1 MHTFSLYIYAHIFF
15 GYVATYVPLTS
26 MCCHDSIQVIIQLF
40 YLRLSNI
47 VLTNYS
53 KQGRDPAAFYRV
65 PTIAKLCRQ
74 EGIGWVVVSR
84 NNIWRFLH
92 FYMMSGCMK

>member
-1 MHTFSLYIYAHIFF
+1 MR
-15 GYVATYVPLTS
+15 
-26 MCCHDSIQVIIQLF
+26 CHDSIQVIIQLF

-53 KQGRDPAAFYRV
+53 KQGQDPAAFYRV

-92 FYMMSGCMK
+92 FYVHDEWLYEVKRKPPKINRRVIAAVEQQMLRQ